1 MLSTAVPFATGSRE
15 HRVHYR
21 KVGERG
27 PALVLIQGIGLDGRF
42 WFDLPES
49 LANDPDKPWRVLV
62 PDNRGVGRSDLP
74 GRPWSMADMA
84 DDVAAVLDHAGVR
97 QAVIVGIS
105 MGGMIAQHVALRHP
119 ERVSG
124 LVLMATTPGL
134 PHGKLPEFDTLGA
147 LLSAPLRKVGHL
159 QTLAK
164 LVLPTHAHDR
174 APDLLAGWIGLM
186 REHQPRK
193 PAFFGQFG
201 AVLGHS
207 TGRRLA
213 SIQVPTRV
221 VTGDQDSLVPPA
233 NSRLLRERI
242 PNATLELL
250 PGVGHGIPLMDREAV
265 RRNANLVRPG

>member
-1 MLSTAVPFATGSRE
+1 MPFAQGARD
-15 HRVHYR
+15 HRIHYR
-21 KVGERG
+21 DVGERG
-27 PALVLIQGIGLDGRF
+27 PALVLVQGIGLDGRF
-42 WFDLPES
+42 WFDTPER
-49 LANDPDKPWRVLV
+49 LAADLDNPWRVLV

-74 GRPWSMADMA
+74 SRPWSMADMA

-119 ERVSG
+119 ERVNG

-134 PHGKLPEFDTLGA
+134 PHGKLPELDTLGA
-147 LLSAPLRKVGHL
+147 LLSAPLRKAGHL

-164 LVLPTHAHDR
+164 LVLPEHAHDR
-174 APDLLAGWIGLM
+174 ASELLAGWIGLM

-193 PAFFGQFG
+193 PAFFGQLG

-213 SIQVPTRV
+213 RIRVPTRV
-221 VTGDQDSLVPPA
+221 VTGDRDSLVPPA
-233 NSRLLRERI
+233 NSKLLSERI
-242 PNATLELL
+242 PNATLEILT
-250 PGVGHGIPLMDREAV
+250 GVGHGIPLLDREV
-265 RRNANLVRPG
+265 VLRNANLVRPAN

>member
-1 MLSTAVPFATGSRE
+1 MPFAVGSRA
-15 HRVHYR
+15 HRIHYR
-21 KVGERG
+21 EVGERG
-27 PALVLIQGIGLDGRF
+27 PALVLLQGIGLDGRF
-42 WFDLPES
+42 WFDMPES
-49 LANDPDKPWRVLV
+49 LASDADKPWRVLV

-84 DDVAAVLDHAGVR
+84 DDVAAMLDHAGVR

-105 MGGMIAQHVALRHP
+105 MGGMIAQQVALRHP
-119 ERVSG
+119 ERVNG

-134 PHGKLPEFDTLGA
+134 PHGKLPQLDTLGA
-147 LLSAPLRKVGHL
+147 LLSAPLRKAGHV

-164 LVLPTHAHDR
+164 LVLPQHSHAR
-174 APDLLAGWIGLM
+174 APELLAGWIGLM

-213 SIQVPTRV
+213 EIRVPTRV
-221 VTGDQDSLVPPA
+221 VTGDLDTLVLPF
-233 NSRLLRERI
+233 NSELLSERI
-242 PNATLELL
+242 PNATLEVLS
-250 PGVGHGIPLMDREAV
+250 GVGHGIPLLDREAV
-265 RRNANLVRPG
+265 RRNANLIRPSS